1 MRERKNEKNRAQL
14 IIMLGAWALGA
25 LMLGVVVWELKRLG
39 LEVSIW

>member
-1 MRERKNEKNRAQL
+1 MRERRNERDRVRL

-25 LMLGVVVWELKRLG
+25 LMLGVVVWELKQLG